1 MKALLALARQ
11 DLLLVVRG
19 NFLLVMAI
27 ALAMSAG
34 AVIAAKALG
43 PRAAPTPPAAIELAG
58 RTWAVELAGAD
69 DEPSLP
75 GRLLEA
81 LLSFEALVLGFLF
94 VSVGVFEERR
104 EGTIRAYRM
113 SPGGQARWIGAKL
126 LLWTALSLLYVA
138 MMLAL
143 SLSFGHWGLYLLV
156 ALPGALLMT
165 ELGLTVAVWY
175 RSISE
180 WFLPG
185 VAVLSINMVPM
196 FAGARAGPRAGSR
209 LGDPLDAAMWIIP
222 GKPAI
227 AGFRAAAS
235 GDAAG
240 AAGAALVLAIGCAA
254 LAAPLYASVR
264 RALFTEGKR

>member
-1 MKALLALARQ
+1 MKALVALARQ
-11 DLLLVVRG
+11 DLVLVVRG

-27 ALAMSAG
+27 VLAMSAG
-34 AVIAAKALG
+34 AVLGAKALG
-43 PRAAPTPPAAIELAG
+43 QRAAPMPPAAIELAG
-58 RTWAVELAGAD
+58 RTWAVEIVGAD
-69 DEPSLP
+69 DEPNLS

-104 EGTIRAYRM
+104 EGTVRAYRM

-126 LLWTALSLLYVA
+126 LLWTALSFLYVV

-143 SLSFGHWGLYLLV
+143 SLSFRHWGLYLLV

-165 ELGLTVAVWY
+165 ELGLAVAVWY

-196 FAGARAGPRAGSR
+196 FAGARAGAR
-209 LGDPLDAAMWIIP
+209 LGGLTGAAMWIIP
-222 GKPAI
+222 GKPAL

-254 LAAPLYASVR
+254 LAAPLCASVR
-264 RALFTEGKR
+264 RALFTEGRR